1 MDWYT
6 NTLRPRPLADGGKT
20 KEKHRKCPTNLNLFP
35 SRAPAFL
42 FCIFA
47 PALATLKKWRGLNSA
62 SLKSDNCTYWVRFH
76 KEGIFL
82 NFHFPKSWCYTYQN
96 MILIFPV
103 QVSWT
108 TPADVQA
115 LWKGFL
121 IPIITYLL
129 LWRNQNLVLYQ
140 TTRTLRKKSSQ
151 SHLQVFGEE
160 FWANCII
167 DVSHRFKSQ
176 QPHKISFNPN
186 FLQLRR

>member
-1 MDWYT
+1 MEAKQKR
-6 NTLRPRPLADGGKT
+6 NTENVRQSSIFFYSV
-20 KEKHRKCPTNLNLFP
+20 HR
-35 SRAPAFL
+35 L
-42 FCIFA
+42 FCYA
-47 PALATLKKWRGLNSA
+47 YLHPPWQHWRSEGGLILLRSI
-62 SLKSDNCTYWVRFH
+62 KSDNCTYWVRFH
-76 KEGIFL
+76 KEGIFS

-96 MILIFPV
+96 MILIFPA

-121 IPIITYLL
+121 IPIITYLH

-167 DVSHRFKSQ
+167 DVSHRFKSR